1 MLSCEFCEISKNTFY
16 FHQLYADFVS
26 RDTLITVRS
35 MFDEG
40 YLVIQQAS
48 KDLTTIS
55 NTYQAAATNFT
66 YSLFH
71 FYYINRNGNDM
82 DNNVSFG

>member
-1 MLSCEFCEISKNTFY
+1 
-16 FHQLYADFVS
+16 
-26 RDTLITVRS
+26 

-71 FYYINRNGNDM
+71 FYINRNGYNM
-82 DNNVSFG
+82 ENNVSFG